1 MEITLDT
8 HAFIWYLDKN
18 LNHKLSPKALKAIKE
33 AEETDNIY
41 IPIIVLMEILYLIE
55 KGRVNLSF
63 HKLLLNLEE
72 SINYEIVPFD
82 NRLLKIAETIKGL
95 EVHDRLILATA
106 VLTDSPLVSS
116 DKERYTLR
124 ELKLYGERQCHRK
137 LGSMISPKRIMQ
149 TNRCKIFSSF
159 SLVPGCWVE
168 RARNQHQPCVT
179 IMKLLGFVP

>member
-8 HAFIWYLDKN
+8 YAFIWYLDKN
-18 LNHKLSPKALKAIKE
+18 LNHKLSPKALKAVKE
-33 AEETDNIY
+33 AEETDTIY

-106 VLTDSPLVSS
+106 VLTGSPLVSS
-116 DKERYTLR
+116 D
-124 ELKLYGERQCHRK
+124 RQIHAK
-137 LGSMISPKRIMQ
+137 GIKVI
-149 TNRCKIFSSF
+149 
-159 SLVPGCWVE
+159 W
-168 RARNQHQPCVT
+168 
-179 IMKLLGFVP
+179 